1 MLETAKI
8 TKYTAF
14 GFNISSDFFLP
25 ELKTLQFEDKEQ
37 DIVIKKEDLT
47 DLWSGY
53 VKTES
58 YYYIKE
64 NFCMVRVPDVG
75 IYKIENGSS
84 ISVSAFEGSD
94 DGQIRLY
101 ILGTC
106 MGVVLMQRKILP
118 IHGSCIAI
126 NGKAYAIVGD
136 SGAGKS
142 TLAST
147 FINRGYPLLTDD
159 VIAVKLSQDNIPFV
173 TPSYPHQKLWQESLE
188 QFGIQSDQFKPIYGR
203 ETKFAIPLTDSFS
216 DKPIPLAGV
225 FALSI
230 GEQNDI
236 KILPVQKLERFP
248 ILYYN
253 TYRNFMINRSGL
265 MEWHFNFSA
274 NMLNK
279 LDFYHIMRPNSRF
292 TGHEL
297 VDNILN
303 VIKYERG
310 KREI

>member
-1 MLETAKI
+1 MVETAKI
-8 TKYTAF
+8 ITYSAF
-14 GFNISSDFFLP
+14 GFKISSEFFLP
-25 ELKTLQFEDKEQ
+25 ELNPIQCEKCELDLIINRQ
-37 DIVIKKEDLT
+37 DLSV
-47 DLWSGY
+47 LWS
-53 VKTES
+53 KNAQTDS
-58 YYYIKE
+58 YYYVEE
-64 NFCMVRVPDVG
+64 NYCMIRVLDVG
-75 IYKIENGSS
+75 IYKIENGST
-84 ISVSAFEGSD
+84 ISVSPFEGSD

-106 MGVVLMQRKILP
+106 MGVVLMQRRILP
-118 IHGSCIAI
+118 LHGSCIAI
-126 NGKAYAIVGD
+126 NGKTYAIVGD

-142 TLAST
+142 TLASA